1 MNPANKLFSHFIFLS
16 GLFVLF
22 FVSGYILLPDILTTV
37 TRGQFLFTL
46 IYFFL
51 FTLLLFVLF
60 YRGLTKDPRKGI
72 LYTFGAI
79 TLKLLVHMVFILVFY
94 LLTKNLTMDFII
106 VFFVLYLAFTL
117 YLLFAFVKELKTKHI
132 S

>member
-1 MNPANKLFSHFIFLS
+1 MKPDNKLFFHFIFLS
-16 GLFVLF
+16 GLFVLSLI
-22 FVSGYILLPDILTTV
+22 SGYFLIPEVLTSITP
-37 TRGQFLFTL
+37 GQFLFTL
-46 IYFFL
+46 LYFFL

-60 YRGLTKDPRKGI
+60 YRGLTKDPQKGI

-79 TLKLLVHMVFILVFY
+79 ALKLFVHMVYILVFY

-117 YLLFAFVKELKTKHI
+117 YLILTFIKELKSKQI
-132 S
+132 

>member
-1 MNPANKLFSHFIFLS
+1 MKPDSKLFSHFLFLS

-22 FVSGYILLPDILTTV
+22 FIPGSLLIPDLISGITKT
-37 TRGQFLFTL
+37 QFLITL
-46 IYFFL
+46 LYFFL

-79 TLKLLVHMVFILVFY
+79 ALKLLAHMVYILVFY

-117 YLLFAFVKELKTKHI
+117 YLILTFIKELKSKQL
-132 S
+132 

>member
-1 MNPANKLFSHFIFLS
+1 MKPDNKLFSHFIFLS

-22 FVSGYILLPDILTTV
+22 LVSGYILIPEALASV
-37 TRGQFLFTL
+37 TRSQFLFTL
-46 IYFFL
+46 LYFFL

-60 YRGLTKDPRKGI
+60 YKGITKTPQKGI

-79 TLKLLVHMVFILVFY
+79 ALKIFGHMVYIMVFY

-117 YLLFAFVKELKTKHI
+117 YLILAFIKELKTKQI
-132 S
+132 

>member
-1 MNPANKLFSHFIFLS
+1 MKPDSKLFTHFIFLS
-16 GLFVLF
+16 GLFVLCL
-22 FVSGYILLPDILTTV
+22 VSGYILIPEVLASITLN
-37 TRGQFLFTL
+37 QFLFTL
-46 IYFFL
+46 LYFFL

-60 YRGLTKDPRKGI
+60 YRGLTKDPRKGV

-79 TLKLLVHMVFILVFY
+79 ALKLFVHMVYILIFY

-117 YLLFAFVKELKTKHI
+117 YLILTFIKELKSKQI
-132 S
+132 